1 MADFVA
7 DIDLWPISSSMWPIW
22 FEADIDVIRGN
33 MYNLLC
39 YQIVVVGAAKVQN
52 FAIPLPY
59 IGTHRITTSGNR
71 IRQRGVISLGRF
83 LVTVYVPQWCE
94 GRRLKDVLRAQ
105 WSNKKNFRF
114 RLWASYKPTPSLRK
128 ISYKYGTLV

>member
-1 MADFVA
+1 M
-7 DIDLWPISSSMWPIW
+7 SSSMS
-22 FEADIDVIRGN
+22 N

-83 LVTVYVPQWCE
+83 LVTVYVPQ
-94 GRRLKDVLRAQ
+94 
-105 WSNKKNFRF
+105 
-114 RLWASYKPTPSLRK
+114 
-128 ISYKYGTLV
+128 